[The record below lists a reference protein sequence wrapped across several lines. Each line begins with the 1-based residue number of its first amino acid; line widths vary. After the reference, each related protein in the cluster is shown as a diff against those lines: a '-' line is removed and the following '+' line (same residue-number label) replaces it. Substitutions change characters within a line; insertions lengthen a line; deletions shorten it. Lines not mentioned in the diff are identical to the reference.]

1 MLETLEI
8 PDLLQ
13 RSIGLVRVT
22 VRTPNARAVIG
33 MQEYPGAFPLH
44 FRDHLVDVAQIF
56 RWPAGMEHSGSILIR
71 TVRADSEARFSLG
84 EEAIVFLA
92 SAEMPAFQFTTRDQ
106 SPDLKAAAV
115 FRVFGGFQGKFTID
129 RSEGVPTLLQPGSR
143 PSLYSN
149 LTSQIEQASRSVEES
164 EDTGRQEW
172 EFATEEVTAG
182 EDDAEQQLKRRDLRL
197 PRNRTTTA

>member
-33 MQEYPGAFPLH
+33 MPEYPGASPLH
-44 FRDHLVDVAQIF
+44 FRDHLVDLAQILL
-56 RWPAGMEHSGSILIR
+56 WPAGMDRSSSILIR
-71 TVRADSEARFSLG
+71 TVRADSEARFSSG

-106 SPDLKAAAV
+106 NPDLKAATV

-129 RSEGVPTLLQPGSR
+129 RSEGVPTLLRPGSR
-143 PSLYSN
+143 PSLYSH
-149 LTSQIEQASRSVEES
+149 LTSQIEQASRSVEEN
-164 EDTGRQEW
+164 EDMEKQEW
-172 EFATEEVTAG
+172 EFDPEEVTAG
-182 EDDAEQQLKRRDLRL
+182 EDDAEQQRKRIDARL
-197 PRNRTTTA
+197 TRNRTTTA

>member
-1 MLETLEI
+1 MLETLAI

-33 MQEYPGAFPLH
+33 MPEYPGASPLH
-44 FRDHLVDVAQIF
+44 FRDHLVDLAQIF
-56 RWPAGMEHSGSILIR
+56 RWPLGMNHPDSILIR
-71 TVRADSEARFSLG
+71 TVRADSEARFSSG

-92 SAEMPAFQFTTRDQ
+92 SADMPAFQFTTRDQ
-106 SPDLKAAAV
+106 NPDLKAATV

-129 RSEGVPTLLQPGSR
+129 RSEGAPTLVRPGWR
-143 PSLYSN
+143 PSLYDN
-149 LTSQIEQASRSVEES
+149 LTSQIEQASRPVEEN

-172 EFATEEVTAG
+172 EFAPEEVTAT
-182 EDDAEQQLKRRDLRL
+182 EEDAEQQLKHTATRL
-197 PRNRTTTA
+197 TRNRTTTA

>member
-33 MQEYPGAFPLH
+33 MAEYPGAFPLH

-56 RWPAGMEHSGSILIR
+56 FWPAGMDRSSSILIR

-92 SAEMPAFQFTTRDQ
+92 SADMPAFQFTTRDQ
-106 SPDLKAAAV
+106 NPDLQTANV

-129 RSEGVPTLLQPGSR
+129 RSEGVPTLLRPGWR

-149 LTSQIEQASRSVEES
+149 LTSQIEQASRRVEEN
-164 EDTGRQEW
+164 EDVEKQEW
-172 EFATEEVTAG
+172 EFDPEEVTAG
-182 EDDAEQQLKRRDLRL
+182 EDDAEQQHKRGAARL
-197 PRNRTTTA
+197 TRNRTTTA

>member
-1 MLETLEI
+1 MLETLAI

-33 MQEYPGAFPLH
+33 MQEYPGASPLH
-44 FRDHLVDVAQIF
+44 FRDHLVDLAQIF
-56 RWPAGMEHSGSILIR
+56 RWPAGIDRSTSILIR
-71 TVRADSEARFSLG
+71 TVRVDSEARFSLG

-92 SAEMPAFQFTTRDQ
+92 SADMPAFQFTTRDQ
-106 SPDLKAAAV
+106 NPDLKAATV

-129 RSEGVPTLLQPGSR
+129 RSEGAPTLVRPGSR

-149 LTSQIEQASRSVEES
+149 LTSQIEQASRPVEEN
-164 EDTGRQEW
+164 EDAGRQAW
-172 EFATEEVTAG
+172 EFDPVEATSAEE
-182 EDDAEQQLKRRDLRL
+182 DAKQRLKSRAARL
-197 PRNRTTTA
+197 TRNRTTTA